1 MKTNYRRLMA
11 IGIVGLVALGAWA
24 LALRL
29 NSGRSTTATSGG
41 SVAIAPAVLVQTP
54 SLASDPN
61 AKVGLR
67 TGDLAPNFEASD
79 LSGKRFMLSQ
89 LRGHPLVVNF
99 WASWCTSCAAEMPAI
114 QSTLGQYRARGL
126 RVLAVNMG
134 DDADTARRFL
144 QARGVDL
151 PVALDTKLTVA
162 RAYRV
167 TGLPVTY
174 FLDADGI
181 IRHVRFGEMSGAMV
195 DGYASDL
202 VGGAAAASAPPSAA
216 AAIRLPGDQP
226 ATPPATAQPATVKL
240 SVGQF
245 GPGTMLLQSP
255 SLRCGAGFC
264 AGFLLQALQDMRGVR
279 DATSRVINEQ
289 TGDWGFAIT
298 YDPALVTPAG
308 VIAVYNS
315 SLTTHPDPLYPLP
328 HRVEIVQAAGG

>member
-1 MKTNYRRLMA
+1 MA
-11 IGIVGLVALGAWA
+11 IGIVGLVALGAWM

-29 NSGRSTTATSGG
+29 NSGRSTAPTSSGR
-41 SVAIAPAVLVQTP
+41 VAVAPAVLVQTP
-54 SLASDPN
+54 PLASDPN
-61 AKVGLR
+61 AKVGLG

-79 LSGKRFMLSQ
+79 LNGRRFALSQ

-134 DDADTARRFL
+134 DDPGTARGFL

-174 FLDADGI
+174 FLDAGGV

-195 DGYASDL
+195 DGYASEL
-202 VGGAAAASAPPSAA
+202 VASAPAASAPPSTAPV
-216 AAIRLPGDQP
+216 IRLPGDQP

-240 SVGQF
+240 SVGLF

-264 AGFLLQALQDMRGVR
+264 AGFLLQALQNMSGVS
-279 DATSRVINEQ
+279 DATSRVVNQQ

-308 VIAVYNS
+308 VIAVYDS

-328 HRVEIVQAAGG
+328 HRVEIVQAGSPG